1 MNIKQIISKQ
11 IKIEGMTSEE
21 IEKLLLYPPQKEMG
35 DLSLPCFSLA
45 KIFHKSPNDIAIDLQ
60 KKLVDCEII
69 KSANVLNGYLNLFLN
84 EKIISKT
91 ILCDVLEDLE
101 NYGKQNIGKNQ
112 LCLIEFSSINVA
124 KNPHV
129 GHLCGTSYGE
139 SFSRLHEFFG
149 YDVKRLNYLGDYG
162 TQFGKVITAYK
173 KYGSKQKVLERG
185 VDELQELYIRIN
197 AECEN
202 DEQLLDEC
210 RQCFLKLEKGDKEIK
225 ELYDWFKQISIDEA
239 KRIYDELDISFD
251 DWRGESYYAQFN
263 KETLKTLNE
272 KGLTQRSQGA
282 LLVDL
287 TEYNLGKLIVE
298 QTSGASIYATRDLSN
313 LIHRY
318 NEYKYDKLLYVTG
331 VEQEQ
336 YFQQIFQIGRL
347 MGLNYMNKV
356 FHFSTGRISLPTGKI
371 SSRKGAVALIKDLFE
386 ISVNKAKDVLKE
398 KGTNADD
405 IESLS
410 KQIGIGALVFTIL
423 KSSSTKDSVFDI
435 DKAVSFDGET
445 GPYLQY
451 TYARTCS
458 ILKKAQ
464 EMNLK
469 QEIDFESLPE
479 QTFSIVKL
487 ISQFGDV
494 LFNAFCEYD
503 PSYIARF
510 ATNLSSEFNRLY
522 NEVRIISDN
531 TKQTDS
537 LLCLTKII
545 NFLLKKCLYFMVI
558 KAPEKM

>member
-1 MNIKQIISKQ
+1 MNIKQIVSKQ
-11 IKIEGMTSEE
+11 IKIEGMKSEE

-45 KIFHKSPNDIAIDLQ
+45 KIFHASPNDIASKL
-60 KKLVDCEII
+60 KESLVDCPLI
-69 KSANVLNGYLNLFLN
+69 KSASVLNGYLNLFLN

-91 ILCDVLEDLE
+91 ILCDVLTDLE
-101 NYGKQNIGKNQ
+101 NYGKQNIGQNK

-129 GHLCGTSYGE
+129 GHLCGTAYGE

-149 YDVKRLNYLGDYG
+149 YNVKRLNYLGDYG

-185 VDELQELYIRIN
+185 VDELQDLYIRIN

-202 DEQLLDEC
+202 DQNLLDEC
-210 RQCFLKLEKGDKEIK
+210 RKCFLKLEQGDEEIK
-225 ELYDWFKQISIDEA
+225 ALYNWFKQISIDEA

-251 DWRGESYYAQFN
+251 DWRGESYYAKFN
-263 KETLKTLNE
+263 KETLKILNE
-272 KGLTQRSQGA
+272 KGLTQRSEGA

-287 TEYNLGKLIVE
+287 TNYNLGKLIVE

-313 LIHRY
+313 LIHRHKEY
-318 NEYKYDKLLYVTG
+318 NYDKLLYVTG

-347 MGLNYMNKV
+347 MGLDYMDRV

-386 ISVNKAKDVLKE
+386 ISINKAKEVLKE

-405 IESLS
+405 IQELS

-435 DKAVSFDGET
+435 DKAISFDGET

-469 QEIDFESLPE
+469 QEFDFENLPQ
-479 QTFSIVKL
+479 QTFSIIKL

-494 LFNAFCEYD
+494 LSNAFYEYD

-522 NEVRIISDN
+522 NELRIISDN
-531 TKQTDS
+531 TKQTQS

-545 NFLLKKCLYFMVI
+545 NSLLKKCLYFMVI